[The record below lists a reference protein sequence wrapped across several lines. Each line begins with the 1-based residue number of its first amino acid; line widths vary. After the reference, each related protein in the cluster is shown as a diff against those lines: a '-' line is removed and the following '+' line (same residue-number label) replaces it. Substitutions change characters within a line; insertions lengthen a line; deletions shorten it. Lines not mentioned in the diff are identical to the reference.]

1 MIADLKHGSTVPTQH
16 RDMNLRTRRRILDGV
31 IYKIHQHLNDQP
43 CIHPYQQ
50 RFIAAIRRNRMFRT
64 SAVDMP
70 KRFRNDVLRDL
81 IGQMQFDAPVSHFG
95 NGKKIFHKLRQPL
108 RVVINI
114 RKNPHPRRTVQSF
127 EAVYQRIRV
136 AGN

>member
-1 MIADLKHGSTVPTQH
+1 MSVNNGAAECKPQTEAAPAVADGVVAGKEHFKYALLQCIRNTRAMVADLKHGSTVPAQH

-81 IGQMQFDAPVSHFG
+81 IG
-95 NGKKIFHKLRQPL
+95 
-108 RVVINI
+108 
-114 RKNPHPRRTVQSF
+114 
-127 EAVYQRIRV
+127 
-136 AGN
+136 